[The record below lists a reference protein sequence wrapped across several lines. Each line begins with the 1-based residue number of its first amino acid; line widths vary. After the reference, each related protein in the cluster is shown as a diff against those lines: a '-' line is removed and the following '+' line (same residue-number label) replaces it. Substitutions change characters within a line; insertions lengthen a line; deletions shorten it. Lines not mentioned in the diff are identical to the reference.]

1 MTFEP
6 LTFGSLFRKLEDKL
20 ILFDAKMLEP
30 LTFVSLFGK
39 KSLVQLFF
47 GACCVCFGEKVL
59 SVEQKNFFYFHN
71 KKTEMFSQFDTTPTM
86 IKLLKLNCGTKRLLY
101 QMWNK
106 RLYFIFWV
114 LL

>member
-6 LTFGSLFRKLEDKL
+6 LTFGSLLRKLEDKL

-59 SVEQKNFFYFHN
+59 SVEQKIFLCFH
-71 KKTEMFSQFDTTPTM
+71 KRERTEIFSQF
-86 IKLLKLNCGTKRLLY
+86 GTK
-101 QMWNK
+101 QPC
-106 RLYFIFWV
+106 
-114 LL
+114 

>member
-6 LTFGSLFRKLEDKL
+6 LTFGSLLRKLEDKL

-47 GACCVCFGEKVL
+47 GACCVCLGEKVVL
-59 SVEQKNFFYFHN
+59 FGLKIFLCRIKRQKQRCFR
-71 KKTEMFSQFDTTPTM
+71 S
-86 IKLLKLNCGTKRLLY
+86 LTKR
-101 QMWNK
+101 
-106 RLYFIFWV
+106 
-114 LL
+114 